1 MIKGIILAREMEILR
16 KNQMEMLEM
25 KNSVTETKN
34 AFDEFVSRLDAAEE
48 LKNLKVNKWKLHNL
62 KHKEKKE

>member
-25 KNSVTETKN
+25 KNTNRDEGCLWS
-34 AFDEFVSRLDAAEE
+34 EFVDRLDAAE
-48 LKNLKVNKWKLHNL
+48 LKNLKVNK
-62 KHKEKKE
+62 